1 MIRDDGLSGRF
12 YYHGGM
18 MEMDMQLFSLS
29 ETSIFLS

>member
-12 YYHGGM
+12 YHGGM